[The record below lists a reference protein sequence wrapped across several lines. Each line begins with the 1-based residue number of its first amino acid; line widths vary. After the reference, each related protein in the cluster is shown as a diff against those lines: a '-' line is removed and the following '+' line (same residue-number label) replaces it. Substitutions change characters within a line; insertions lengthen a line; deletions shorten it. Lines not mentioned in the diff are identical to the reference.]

1 MSRFHLLPFLVP
13 LGVLA
18 ACGDDQL
25 TAPTPPEARPLLR
38 TAAATRVVNSVADPG
53 NGVCNASQCTL
64 REAIND
70 PASTNITFAAG
81 LTGPIT
87 LAPPGTGGGR
97 LEIDKPL
104 TITGPSRRIV
114 IRGQSPDLAFT
125 IFRIGQGGMVTLTNL
140 IIRDGGGV
148 VNRGTLTLTNSVVA
162 ENLGSGISSRFG
174 TFTLTKSFVVGNSG
188 PGIEVVLGTATL
200 INNRIAGNSG
210 SGIRVFNATVTLTNS
225 TVARNS
231 AGDGG
236 GIANEAGRLTIAR
249 STITNNSATG
259 QGGGILNTV
268 NDPFRR
274 QGASLTLTNSTVSGN
289 SAGSGGGIANS
300 PLRSGAGLRLTNST
314 VARNSAT
321 QEGGGIFQTGGVIED
336 EDQGFLAL
344 ANSLLAQNSA
354 PTGPDVLI
362 LKGAAFARFS
372 LIGNGAGSGFTNTDG
387 NQVGNVSPN
396 GSLIDPKLG
405 PLADNGG
412 PTLTHALLLGSPAI
426 DAASSADCPAKD
438 QRGVSRPQGPAC
450 DIGSYERE

>member
-1 MSRFHLLPFLVP
+1 
-13 LGVLA
+13 
-18 ACGDDQL
+18 
-25 TAPTPPEARPLLR
+25 
-38 TAAATRVVNSVADPG
+38 VVNSVADPG

-87 LAPPGTGGGR
+87 LAPPGAGGGR

-114 IRGQSPDLAFT
+114 IRGRSPDLAFP

-336 EDQGFLAL
+336 EDQGFLTL

-372 LIGNGAGSGFTNTDG
+372 LIGDGTGSGFTNTDG